1 MKVVY
6 PGSFDPITNGHLD
19 IIARS
24 AACFDEVVVAV
35 LVNSQKNGLFTMD
48 ERIEILED
56 LLYDYDNVVVKQFSG
71 LLVDFCDLEQVDAIV
86 RGLRAVSDYE
96 VELQLAH
103 LNKHISTKKIE
114 TLFMVAAPNVSF
126 LSSSVVKEIASYGG
140 NISNFVPNSVEK
152 RLKEKFK
159 GEK

>member
-35 LVNSQKNGLFTMD
+35 LVNSQKNGLFNMD